1 MFYLHRVKL
10 VCAGKVL
17 NHLQTLAEQN
27 VSNGATV
34 MALVMMQSADAAQ
47 KENSLF
53 DRVHKIRSDA
63 ELLIN
68 DNDQSNFLSVSS
80 NL

>member
-1 MFYLHRVKL
+1 M

-27 VSNGATV
+27 VFNGATV

-53 DRVHKIRSDA
+53 DRVHKIRGDA

-80 NL
+80 TMIINFFFS